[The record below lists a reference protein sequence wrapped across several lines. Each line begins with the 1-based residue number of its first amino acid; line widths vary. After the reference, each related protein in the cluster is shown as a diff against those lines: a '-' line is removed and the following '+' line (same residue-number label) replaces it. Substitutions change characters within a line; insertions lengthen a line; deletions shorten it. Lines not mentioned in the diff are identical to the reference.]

1 MKQTSLKRD
10 EEQVL
15 AIVNH
20 LNETMTDPFVIPTIP
35 PEPFE
40 SFMMVCSVP
49 ISLQIPLKMPNVCL
63 IENSPFS
70 KADFISAGSSSIIK
84 DSKGSGGIVGITNQK
99 SALVRWTLT
108 RYFLASFSGA
118 MNDRAGITSTS
129 NTSHEEMKQTALK
142 RDEEQVKA
150 HIPVFECR

>member
-1 MKQTSLKRD
+1 MD
-10 EEQVL
+10 
-15 AIVNH
+15 
-20 LNETMTDPFVIPTIP
+20 TI
-35 PEPFE
+35 
-40 SFMMVCSVP
+40 
-49 ISLQIPLKMPNVCL
+49 
-63 IENSPFS
+63 
-70 KADFISAGSSSIIK
+70 IIIL
-84 DSKGSGGIVGITNQK
+84 KGSHGIVGITSQK

-150 HIPVFECR
+150 IVYHLQIYDSLYQRYHLSPSNLL